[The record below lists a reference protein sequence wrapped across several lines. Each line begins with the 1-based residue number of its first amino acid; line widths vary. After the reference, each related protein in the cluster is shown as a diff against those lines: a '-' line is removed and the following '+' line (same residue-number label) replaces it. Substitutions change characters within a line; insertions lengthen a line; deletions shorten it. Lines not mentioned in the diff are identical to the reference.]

1 MAQENN
7 YTQYLKE
14 LYGDKVPVKP
24 EYPPIK
30 KIYLASSMSGERL
43 EYIKTA
49 AEKLRARGYEVYVPM
64 EHQIPNALDYPNN
77 EWGLMVFTEDI
88 HGITMCDCVVMLNY
102 GRTEN
107 NRIVNFKPPVGVKN
121 VRQKLIGQMVDM
133 RITQAMTNTLRGDLA
148 MSEAQIEAFT
158 PMNYGN
164 AGGFINIPIAQ
175 V

>member
-1 MAQENN
+1 MVEGLS
-7 YTQYLKE
+7 TRDPSE
-14 LYGDKVPVKP
+14 L
-24 EYPPIK
+24 
-30 KIYLASSMSGERL
+30 
-43 EYIKTA
+43 
-49 AEKLRARGYEVYVPM
+49 
-64 EHQIPNALDYPNN
+64 
-77 EWGLMVFTEDI
+77 
-88 HGITMCDCVVMLNY
+88 Y

>member
-1 MAQENN
+1 MSKESN

-30 KIYLASSMSGERL
+30 KIYIASSMSGERR

-64 EHQIPNALDYPNN
+64 EHQIPNAWDYPNN

-88 HGITMCDCVVMLNY
+88 HGITMSDCVVMLNY

-107 NRIVNFKPPVGVKN
+107 NTGSAWEAGFAFG
-121 VRQKLIGQMVDM
+121 IGM
-133 RITQAMTNTLRGDLA
+133 RILVVDI
-148 MSEAQIEAFT
+148 IEEHKHTSLMVENGRAATVEGLDALDTYDFDKFPPT
-158 PMNYGN
+158 RT
-164 AGGFINIPIAQ
+164 IHEQ
-175 V
+175 S